1 VVLSWLGGG
10 KQPANVSDLI
20 ARKKYGK
27 AVDLLMAQFRQGS
40 RDPRLRIQ
48 LADVL
53 VLEGKGAKAVPILIG
68 VADEFA
74 REGFAAKAIATLKKI
89 EKIEPGRSDVEQRLA
104 GLIKQRHD
112 APITLGAR
120 LKTLPELGID
130 EIGYEPSAR
139 DAEAARPI
147 TEGGSPAQPPAP
159 AAEAPV
165 AAREAAP
172 APTDAELLEFA
183 GLLDEEDEAAPS
195 EAPLKSPLFTDFTE
209 EELVAV
215 IHGLR
220 LLSFEPGDIIRTE
233 GEPGDSLF
241 VLTTGFVKAF
251 VRNPAG
257 RHIQVREISEGDF
270 FGEIS
275 ILTGKPRT
283 ATITA
288 GSHCELLE
296 LDRPTLDSISKS
308 HPHVLQ
314 VLQDFYQQRSNSA
327 QESRARGTSFGEGR
341 GRSEPEPTSP

>member
-1 VVLSWLGGG
+1 MVLGWLGGS
-10 KQPANVSDLI
+10 KQPASVSDLI
-20 ARKKYGK
+20 SRRKYGK
-27 AVDLLMAQFRQGS
+27 AVDLLMAQFRAGS

-53 VLEGKGAKAVPILIG
+53 VLEGKGPKAIPILIG

-74 REGFAAKAIATLKKI
+74 RDGFAAKAIALLKKI
-89 EKIEPGRSDVEQRLA
+89 EKIEPGRSDVEQKLA

-112 APITLGAR
+112 EPPTLGSR
-120 LKTLPELGID
+120 LKTLPEMGI
-130 EIGYEPSAR
+130 EELGYEPSAR
-139 DAEAARPI
+139 DQEAARPV
-147 TEGGSPAQPPAP
+147 TAD
-159 AAEAPV
+159 EA
-165 AAREAAP
+165 AAP
-172 APTDAELLEFA
+172 AEARAEEELPDLTGLLE
-183 GLLDEEDEAAPS
+183 E
-195 EAPLKSPLFTDFTE
+195 EAPAERPLRSPLFTDFNE

-220 LLSFEPGDIIRTE
+220 LLTYEPGDIILTE

-257 RHIQVREISEGDF
+257 RHIQVREIHEGDF

-275 ILTGKPRT
+275 ILTGRPRT

-296 LDRPTLDSISKS
+296 LDRPTLDSISTS
-308 HPHVLQ
+308 HPHVLE
-314 VLQDFYQQRSNSA
+314 VLKDFHAQRAGSS
-327 QESRARGTSFGEGR
+327 QESKARGAS
-341 GRSEPEPTSP
+341 

>member
-1 VVLSWLGGG
+1 MVLSWLGGS

-20 ARKKYGK
+20 ARRKYAK
-27 AVDLLMAQFRQGS
+27 AVDLLMSQFREGS

-53 VLEGKGAKAVPILIG
+53 VLEGKGPKAVPILIG

-74 REGFAAKAIATLKKI
+74 REGFAAKAIAVLKKI
-89 EKIEPGRSDVEQRLA
+89 EKLAPGRSDVEQRLA

-112 APITLGAR
+112 EPPTLGAR

-139 DAEAARPI
+139 DAEAA
-147 TEGGSPAQPPAP
+147 QPVTAEEP
-159 AAEAPV
+159 AAL
-165 AAREAAP
+165 
-172 APTDAELLEFA
+172 AELPGLAVEPVPGDDDASEFA
-183 GLLDEEDEAAPS
+183 GLLELDEEAPA

-220 LLSFEPGDIIRTE
+220 LLSFDPGDIILTE
-233 GEPGDSLF
+233 GEAGDSLF

-296 LDRPTLDSISKS
+296 LDRPTLDAISKS

-314 VLQDFYQQRSNSA
+314 VLQDFYEQRANSA
-327 QESRARGTSFGEGR
+327 QESKARSMAFGEGR
-341 GRSEPEPTSP
+341 GRDEPKSPAP

>member
-1 VVLSWLGGG
+1 MVLSWLGGS
-10 KQPANVSDLI
+10 KEPASVSDLI

-27 AVDLLMAQFRQGS
+27 AVDVLMAQFRAGS

-53 VLEGKGAKAVPILIG
+53 LLEGKAHKGIPILIG

-74 REGFAAKAIATLKKI
+74 RDGFAAKAIAVLKKI

-104 GLIKQRHD
+104 NLIKQQHD
-112 APITLGAR
+112 EPPTLTR
-120 LKTLPELGID
+120 RPQTLPELGIEEESRAEEATLPEPT
-130 EIGYEPSAR
+130 EIE
-139 DAEAARPI
+139 
-147 TEGGSPAQPPAP
+147 
-159 AAEAPV
+159 EAPPV
-165 AAREAAP
+165 AE
-172 APTDAELLEFA
+172 
-183 GLLDEEDEAAPS
+183 G
-195 EAPLKSPLFTDFTE
+195 PLRSPLFSDFTE

-220 LLSFEPGDIIRTE
+220 LLTYEPGDIILTE

-257 RHIQVREISEGDF
+257 RHIQVREIPEGDF

-275 ILTGKPRT
+275 MLTGKPRT

-288 GSHCELLE
+288 GAHCELLE
-296 LDRPTLDSISKS
+296 LDRPTLDAISEA
-308 HPHVLQ
+308 HPRVLE
-314 VLQDFYQQRSNSA
+314 VLKEFYRQRANSA
-327 QESRARGTSFGEGR
+327 QESRARNTQR
-341 GRSEPEPTSP
+341 